1 MSKAWI
7 CSNNYGTTEIV
18 FADTKRRA
26 KSYLKNFTDSFEDY
40 RCNDIYPER
49 AKVLDYL
56 GHNDGYV
63 MNWHNDEDRI
73 ALVKHIYSGCL
84 PDIKDE
90 CKSCCAKELCNKYKE
105 GNNGQENT

>member
-1 MSKAWI
+1 MSKAWM
-7 CSNNYGTTEIV
+7 CANNYGATEIV

-26 KSYLKNFTDSFEDY
+26 KSYLKFTDSFEDY
-40 RCNDIYPER
+40 RHIDIYPER

-56 GHNDGYV
+56 NHNEGYI
-63 MNWHNDEDRI
+63 MDWHKDEDRI

-90 CKSCCAKELCNKYKE
+90 CKSCCAKEWCSKYKAE
-105 GNNGQENT
+105 NNGQEDA